1 MNHNKDNGLLNMIKR
16 TAPMITH
23 LVLAITFAL
32 FLQGCGN
39 NSTAFKK
46 QDNSDQAEI
55 IVEESDYSNDST
67 AFKSFENDSTYT
79 FCITKSDKVLTW
91 AYNPLDKDI
100 VADSLSAVLIAK
112 AAWYPL
118 FGKEHIE
125 REKPFRVTE
134 HIKYWT
140 VRGSLPEGHEG
151 GTAHIVIRK
160 SDGKVM
166 KVWHEK

>member
-1 MNHNKDNGLLNMIKR
+1 MPINAEMKIKSLLEYSYKLIEILFILSITTSMLTGCKDSS
-16 TAPMITH
+16 
-23 LVLAITFAL
+23 
-32 FLQGCGN
+32 QQ
-39 NSTAFKK
+39 K
-46 QDNSDQAEI
+46 QKCIEQAEI
-55 IVEESDYSNDST
+55 IMVESNFSNDST
-67 AFKSFENDSTYT
+67 AFKSFEDDSTYT

-91 AYNPLDKDI
+91 AYNALDKDI

-118 FGKEHIE
+118 YGKEHIE

-134 HIKYWT
+134 YIKYWT
-140 VRGSLPEGHEG
+140 VEGSLPEGHEG

>member
-1 MNHNKDNGLLNMIKR
+1 MKNKTLLGYSYCMIEVLLILSI
-16 TAPMITH
+16 ITCT
-23 LVLAITFAL
+23 LT
-32 FLQGCGN
+32 GCKG
-39 NSTAFKK
+39 SSQQK
-46 QDNSDQAEI
+46 QKCKEQAEI

-67 AFKSFENDSTYT
+67 AFNSFDDDSTYT

-118 FGKEHIE
+118 YGKEKIE
-125 REKPFRVTE
+125 REKPFRATE
-134 HIKYWT
+134 YIKYWA
-140 VRGSLPEGHEG
+140 VEGSLPEGHDG